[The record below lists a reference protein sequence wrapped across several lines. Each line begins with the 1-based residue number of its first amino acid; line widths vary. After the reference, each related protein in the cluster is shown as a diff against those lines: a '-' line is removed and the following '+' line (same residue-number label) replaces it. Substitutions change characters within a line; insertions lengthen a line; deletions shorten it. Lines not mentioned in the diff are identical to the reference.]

1 MGSNLQIMLAQIVNG
16 TLQIDGVESATYE
29 DLTTARDQITT
40 RINELDAQAEHYN

>member
-29 DLTTARDQITT
+29 DLTTARCDVQG
-40 RINELDAQAEHYN
+40 RC